1 MQDAKAIQGRSADP
15 AKCQAKFDQKV
26 EKIRAQAAA
35 SAVPCRYRDNGDN
48 AVTDFDTGLMWVK
61 QVALASPL
69 SDALVTWRAGTEADS
84 SGVRRWTD
92 SGTICPLRS
101 RTWSCSSSARGV
113 SGRRVGSSGATTHQS
128 TKH

>member
-15 AKCQAKFDQKV
+15 AKCQAKFYQKV